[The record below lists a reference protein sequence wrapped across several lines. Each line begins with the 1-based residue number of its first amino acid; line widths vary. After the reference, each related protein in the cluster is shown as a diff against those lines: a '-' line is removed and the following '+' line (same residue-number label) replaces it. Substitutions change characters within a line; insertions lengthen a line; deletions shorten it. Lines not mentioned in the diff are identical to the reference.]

1 MLPTITGSQ
10 SQPARHEVVSTLETS
25 ATNLTE
31 LRATHMICGASADGD
46 LRRFAALQRADYFLL
61 LVPSPTKW
69 GLPVM
74 FRGLAA
80 RR

>member
-1 MLPTITGSQ
+1 M
-10 SQPARHEVVSTLETS
+10 QPARHEVVLTLETS
-25 ATNLTE
+25 ATNLME
-31 LRATHMICGASADGD
+31 LGATHMIRGASANGD
-46 LRRFAALQRADYFLL
+46 LRRFAALQRADCFLL
-61 LVPSPTKW
+61 LVLSPTRW